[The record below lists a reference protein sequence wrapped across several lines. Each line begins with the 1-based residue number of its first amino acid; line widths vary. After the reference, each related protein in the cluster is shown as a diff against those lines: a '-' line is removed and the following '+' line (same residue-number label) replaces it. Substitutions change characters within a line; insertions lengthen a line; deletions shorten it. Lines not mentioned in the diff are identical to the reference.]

1 MFMADIL
8 HLSVDPLIRCF
19 LILLFKRFENV
30 SFENLPACMK
40 LIYYLIDAMI

>member
-19 LILLFKRFENV
+19 LISYSKDLKMFPLRTYLLV
-30 SFENLPACMK
+30 
-40 LIYYLIDAMI
+40 